1 MSGVEG
7 STVALTVT
15 RTGGVASDVTV
26 TVATQDGDED
36 GRTANA
42 VAGTDYTALAPTVLT
57 FNAGVTS
64 QTVEIPLLTPGG
76 PGPRVFRVQLQDP
89 EGGASL
95 GSPATALVWT
105 LN

>member
-1 MSGVEG
+1 M
-7 STVALTVT
+7 ALTVT

-26 TVATQDGDED
+26 TVATQDGDEA
-36 GRTANA
+36 GSTANA

-64 QTVEIPLLTPGG
+64 QTVAIPLLTPGG
-76 PGPRVFRVQLQDP
+76 SGPRVFRVQLQDP
-89 EGGASL
+89 TGGASL